1 MVSYSF
7 LEMMELLSYIA
18 TVVGIPLAI
27 YTFIVQERKE
37 RQAEQEDIY
46 DQLMEH
52 YDSIKGRLLEH
63 PELDQHDKPLPD
75 AESQRRQRILYEMLI
90 SLFERAFI
98 LLQGEAA
105 PAYKRM
111 WNSWM
116 DYIQYWTALPNFR
129 AALPDMM
136 RGEDP
141 DFVAFIAKATGMNL
155 KP

>member
-1 MVSYSF
+1 MPYSF
-7 LEMMELLSYIA
+7 LETMELLSYIA

-37 RQAEQEDIY
+37 RQSEQEEIY

-52 YDSIKGRLLEH
+52 YDDIKGRLFEH
-63 PELDQHDKPLPD
+63 PELDQHEAPLPD

-98 LLQGEAA
+98 LLHGETE
-105 PAYKRM
+105 PAYRRM
-111 WNSWM
+111 WNSWS
-116 DYIQYWTALPNFR
+116 DYIEYWTALPNFR

-141 DFVAFIAKATGMNL
+141 DFVAFIGGLTGMEL